1 LIVVVL
7 SAAFL
12 GMVHSLAPAHWLPVV
27 LVARA
32 KRWALPTAV
41 AGALTAGAAHILVTV
56 ALGAL
61 GAFAGVRL
69 LADHGEAIERLSGA
83 ALAAFGAVFAGW
95 SYRRHRRC
103 GPHGHHGPRLE
114 RILAR
119 PFLMLFALGFTPCL
133 SVIPVFVAAAPY
145 GVFSI
150 ALTAAAFCCG
160 VLLTLGAA
168 TWAAT
173 TGLMNL
179 DIPILEHHGDVVAGV
194 GIAVAGGL
202 LASGLVG

>member
-1 LIVVVL
+1 MIVVVL

-12 GMVHSLAPAHWLPVV
+12 GAVHSLAPAHWLPVV

-32 KRWALPTAV
+32 KRWTLPTAV
-41 AGALTAGAAHILVTV
+41 AGALTAGAAHVLITV
-56 ALGAL
+56 VLGTL
-61 GAFAGVRL
+61 GAFAGFRL
-69 LADHGEAIERLSGA
+69 LADHGETIERISGG
-83 ALAAFGAVFAGW
+83 ALAAFGVGFALW

-114 RILAR
+114 RILRR
-119 PFLMLFALGFTPCL
+119 PFLMLFALGFTPCF
-133 SVIPVFVAAAPY
+133 SVIPVFIAAAPY
-145 GVFSI
+145 GVVPI
-150 ALTAAAFCCG
+150 AATAAAFCAG
-160 VLLTLGAA
+160 VLATLGVA

-179 DIPILEHHGDVVAGV
+179 DVPILEHHGDVVAGI

-202 LASGLVG
+202 LATGIVG